1 MTAQGPGL
9 LERVAKEWENVPAC
23 RHMGVRV
30 SATTQG
36 YAKLRLP
43 LQDWMM
49 NADDGSLN
57 GGILATLAD
66 SAVGAAL
73 WTVYDVGTEIIGHT
87 TTELN
92 ITYLAP
98 GTTAEVTAEGR
109 ALRKG
114 RTLFV
119 GTAEIKDTNGRLLAA
134 ARATYMVFRQNE

>member
-1 MTAQGPGL
+1 VAAPGAGL
-9 LERVAKEWENVPAC
+9 LERVASEWENVPVC
-23 RHMGVRV
+23 KHLGVRV
-30 SATTQG
+30 VAATQG
-36 YAKLRLP
+36 YARLRLP
-43 LQDWMM
+43 VQDWMV

-73 WTVYDVGTEIIGHT
+73 WTVYDVGSEIAGHT

-98 GTTAEVTAEGR
+98 GTTPEVVAEGR

-134 ARATYMVFRQNE
+134 ARATYMVFRPS